1 MKVNEVAK
9 YLIKLGLIASFV
21 IATCFTIVRLVEP
34 EIATK
39 VTYQIKEENGH
50 FSSFPDI
57 TFCPSKYSKIAD
69 VPEINQD
76 TNYSMNDVDKLLPS
90 WKNMI
95 FMVQK
100 GYVSHRENKKYF
112 QIEFPHI
119 K

>member
-1 MKVNEVAK
+1 MSVGYTHSGITIEDFTKMKVNEVAK
-9 YLIKLGLIASFV
+9 YLIKVGL
-21 IATCFTIVRLVEP
+21 IVRLVEP

-39 VTYQIKEENGH
+39 VTYQVKEENGH

-57 TFCPSKYSKIAD
+57 TFCPSKYSKVSN

-76 TNYSMNDVDKLLPS
+76 TNYSMKDLDQLLPS

-100 GYVSHRENKKYF
+100 GYVSHRENKK
-112 QIEFPHI
+112 
-119 K
+119 